1 MRDGGIIFWQRERY
15 NISRWRRVGPRGC
28 VDTRTINAG
37 ETVRGIASRLTG
49 HFGINATLIHSC
61 EIRSTFT
68 DHSLQS
74 RLITSTSS
82 NEESL
87 INR

>member
-49 HFGINATLIHSC
+49 LSVLM
-61 EIRSTFT
+61 R
-68 DHSLQS
+68 
-74 RLITSTSS
+74 R
-82 NEESL
+82 
-87 INR
+87 